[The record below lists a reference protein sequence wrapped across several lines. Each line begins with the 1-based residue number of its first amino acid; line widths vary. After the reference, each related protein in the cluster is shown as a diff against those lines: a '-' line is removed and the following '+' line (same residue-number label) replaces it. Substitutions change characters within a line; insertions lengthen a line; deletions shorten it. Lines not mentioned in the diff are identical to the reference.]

1 MKIAAFSVKNHSF
14 TLILFVMVMLLGANS
29 LLNMPRSE
37 DPDLESPFFAVVAIY
52 PGVSPQD
59 MEKLVADPVEESLSE
74 LEEVKQIISDIGDG
88 VSVTRIDFRYDTDVQ
103 DKYQEVVREINRLA
117 DELPDD
123 LYSLEVRRFRPSDV
137 NILQAALLSETAS
150 YRAMEEQAQQLERAL
165 EKIPALK
172 NVRIA
177 GMPAQEVEVSLQL
190 DKMTRL
196 GIPLARVLQ
205 AIQLENINLPGG
217 SLSVGQRKF
226 NVKTSG
232 SYEALEEIRNT
243 VVSSS
248 GQKIVYL
255 KDIAQ
260 VDMGY
265 AEETHLVRLNGQ
277 RGIWISAALKE
288 GENISKIQA
297 SFQPVLDQFSAS
309 LPADMQLVKHFDQ
322 TESVGRRLKG
332 LGRDFMIAI
341 LLVSVTLLPLGF
353 RAALVVMVSIPL
365 SLAMGL
371 TLLDLMGYNINQLS
385 IVGLVIAL
393 GILVDDSIVVV
404 ENIERWMREGL
415 ARQEAAIEATKQIG
429 LAVLGCTATLVL
441 AFLPLIFLPEASGDF
456 IRSLPLAVITTVLA
470 SLLVSITII
479 PFLSSRLLSKPHSA
493 EGNLFLRL
501 LKKLISL
508 TYSRLLAWGLDNP
521 KTTLTVAALL
531 FIGAVSLVPAVGFSL
546 FPRSE
551 KPQFLINITAAP
563 GSNLQETNRI
573 SQWVEN
579 QLTGF
584 DKVVWCAANVGHG
597 NPRIYY
603 NVIPADNDPEFAQ
616 LFVQLK
622 TNTTPEEK
630 TNLIDSLR
638 QRFGRYPNAR
648 IEVRDF
654 EQGPPIESPIA
665 IRIFGNQLDS
675 LRRLSFAVEEIVRK
689 TPGTLYVNN
698 PLQSLKTNLRVN
710 INKDKAAMLGVPTAE
725 IDRSIRLAVAGLEI
739 SQYNDPD
746 GDKFPIVLR
755 IDRDEQAVMKVFDG
769 LTVSN
774 IAGKPVPLRQ
784 LASLELETAPPVIRH
799 FNQERYVTITAAVQ
813 TGYLAQD
820 INLSLVDQLS
830 QFPFPP
836 GYRFI
841 AAGEL
846 EAQSESFGG
855 MGTIIIIT
863 TFLLIAVLVLEFR
876 TFKSTLIVLSV
887 IPLGIIGAILA
898 LLLTGNTFSFVAVV
912 GLIAL
917 VGIEVKNS
925 ILLVD
930 FTNQLR
936 AEGYALDDAIRE
948 AGEIRFVPIL
958 LTAAT
963 AIGGLLPIAWEGNP
977 LYSPLALVLIGGI
990 ISSTLLSRV
999 VTPVVYKLI
1008 PPRIV

>member
-1 MKIAAFSVKNHSF
+1 M
-14 TLILFVMVMLLGANS
+14 
-29 LLNMPRSE
+29 
-37 DPDLESPFFAVVAIY
+37 
-52 PGVSPQD
+52 
-59 MEKLVADPVEESLSE
+59 
-74 LEEVKQIISDIGDG
+74 
-88 VSVTRIDFRYDTDVQ
+88 
-103 DKYQEVVREINRLA
+103 
-117 DELPDD
+117 
-123 LYSLEVRRFRPSDV
+123 
-137 NILQAALLSETAS
+137 
-150 YRAMEEQAQQLERAL
+150 
-165 EKIPALK
+165 
-172 NVRIA
+172 
-177 GMPAQEVEVSLQL
+177 
-190 DKMTRL
+190 
-196 GIPLARVLQ
+196 
-205 AIQLENINLPGG
+205 
-217 SLSVGQRKF
+217 
-226 NVKTSG
+226 
-232 SYEALEEIRNT
+232 
-243 VVSSS
+243 
-248 GQKIVYL
+248 
-255 KDIAQ
+255 
-260 VDMGY
+260 
-265 AEETHLVRLNGQ
+265 
-277 RGIWISAALKE
+277 
-288 GENISKIQA
+288 
-297 SFQPVLDQFSAS
+297 
-309 LPADMQLVKHFDQ
+309 
-322 TESVGRRLKG
+322 
-332 LGRDFMIAI
+332 
-341 LLVSVTLLPLGF
+341 
-353 RAALVVMVSIPL
+353 
-365 SLAMGL
+365 
-371 TLLDLMGYNINQLS
+371 
-385 IVGLVIAL
+385 
-393 GILVDDSIVVV
+393 
-404 ENIERWMREGL
+404 
-415 ARQEAAIEATKQIG
+415 
-429 LAVLGCTATLVL
+429 
-441 AFLPLIFLPEASGDF
+441 
-456 IRSLPLAVITTVLA
+456 
-470 SLLVSITII
+470 
-479 PFLSSRLLSKPHSA
+479 
-493 EGNLFLRL
+493 
-501 LKKLISL
+501 
-508 TYSRLLAWGLDNP
+508 
-521 KTTLTVAALL
+521 
-531 FIGAVSLVPAVGFSL
+531 
-546 FPRSE
+546 
-551 KPQFLINITAAP
+551 
-563 GSNLQETNRI
+563 
-573 SQWVEN
+573 
-579 QLTGF
+579 
-584 DKVVWCAANVGHG
+584 
-597 NPRIYY
+597 
-603 NVIPADNDPEFAQ
+603 
-616 LFVQLK
+616 
-622 TNTTPEEK
+622 
-630 TNLIDSLR
+630 
-638 QRFGRYPNAR
+638 
-648 IEVRDF
+648 
-654 EQGPPIESPIA
+654 
-665 IRIFGNQLDS
+665 
-675 LRRLSFAVEEIVRK
+675 EEIVRK

-774 IAGKPVPLRQ
+774 MAGKPVPLRQ

-963 AIGGLLPIAWEGNP
+963 AVGGLLPIAWEGNP